1 MENQENLALSL
12 RKEMIQ
18 LNLKRMRTV
27 AWTLMYISAIV
38 TFIHF
43 GEVFF
48 SIKERVME
56 PTYIAIHT
64 VLFYINLTVL
74 LFVKEKRIHVNS
86 LNIRKYEYVLLS
98 YIYITILLITG
109 ITVMDVFYFNHAA
122 LYEVFFLILCSVFA
136 ISLRKMILAVLLT
149 VPTILISA
157 FLNVGMT
164 GESIKVILPMS
175 LIVPIGLVIQNRIYN
190 MQKQFTKE
198 HILLEEEMTKSKQLS
213 KLLTEKNSELT
224 EQALRDSLTNLPN
237 RRAFNDKLE
246 HMVQQHNKSKT
257 LTFMII
263 DIDFFKNFNDY
274 YGHLHGDEAL
284 IKVAGLLDEIA
295 LKYNAFVA
303 RWGGEE
309 FVIVS
314 QHAQHFAE
322 HVCEEILE
330 EVRNLKIRHEHSPI
344 ADVVTVSIGM
354 CHAKV
359 FNLQHIQTCCALA
372 DQALYTVKQNNR
384 NHFHVKTVVFEEE
397 VCWPV

>member
-27 AWTLMYISAIV
+27 AWTLMYISAII

-48 SIKERVME
+48 SKEERVMV

-64 VLFYINLTVL
+64 VMFYINLAVL
-74 LFVKEKRIHVNS
+74 LFVKDKRIHVS
-86 LNIRKYEYVLLS
+86 SINIRKYEYILIGYL
-98 YIYITILLITG
+98 YMTILLITG

-122 LYEVFFLILCSVFA
+122 LYEVFFLVICTVFA
-136 ISLRKMILAVLLT
+136 VSLRKMIWAVLIT
-149 VPTILISA
+149 VPIIVLSA

-164 GESIKVILPMS
+164 GESIKVMLPMS
-175 LIVPIGLVIQNRIYN
+175 LIVPIGLIIQYRIN
-190 MQKQFTKE
+190 KMQKQFIKE
-198 HILLEEEMTKSKQLS
+198 HILLAEEMTKSQQLS
-213 KLLTEKNSELT
+213 KLLAEKNSELT

-237 RRAFNDKLE
+237 RRAFDNKLE
-246 HMVQQHNKSKT
+246 QIVQQHNKPKA

-274 YGHLHGDEAL
+274 YGHLHGDAAL

-295 LKYNAFVA
+295 IKYNAFAA

-314 QHAQHFAE
+314 QHAQRFAE

-359 FNLQHIQTCCALA
+359 LNLQHIHTCCEIA

-384 NHFHVKTVVFEEE
+384 NHFHVKTVVFEGEL
-397 VCWPV
+397 CLPV